1 MGHELGYEAQEGLDE
16 VVKGTELP
24 QQGPLEALEPVGPAG
39 GEAGETGPGETSEAL
54 GYSSE
59 YYKHQMEA
67 AIVSGNKIAYENAKR
82 AYAKAAVRESYGAG
96 GEELEELPEES
107 EEALGYSS
115 GYYKHQMASAL
126 SSGNKI
132 AYENNKN
139 AYSKALVRESLGTG
153 GEEAGEAPEK
163 AEEAGEALG
172 CGHLQKEMKESIEA
186 GKLGDEAASKRLF
199 EAAQLHPRHTLES
212 PPEKG

>member
-1 MGHELGYEAQEGLDE
+1 MGHELGYEAPEGLDK

-24 QQGPLEALEPVGPAG
+24 QQEPLEPAEPVAG
-39 GEAGETGPGETSEAL
+39 ETGETGPGETSETL

-67 AIVSGNKIAYENAKR
+67 AIAAGNKIAYENAKR
-82 AYAKAAVRESYGAG
+82 AYAKAAVKESYGAG
-96 GEELEELPEES
+96 GEGLEEIPEES
-107 EEALGYSS
+107 EETLGYSS
-115 GYYKHQMASAL
+115 SYYKHQMASAL

-139 AYSKALVRESLGTG
+139 AYSRALVRESLGAG
-153 GEEAGEAPEK
+153 GEGAGEAPEET
-163 AEEAGEALG
+163 EEEGEALG

-186 GKLGDEAASKRLF
+186 KKLGDEAASEHLL
-199 EAAQLHPRHTLES
+199 EAARLHPKHTPES
-212 PPEKG
+212 PLEKKLK